1 MSPNKFSGKSFSRIS
16 ILGSDG
22 RTGAYSLSHREMCYF
37 PFLVYKTKEIN
48 TLQRPFILGGCF
60 Q

>member
-1 MSPNKFSGKSFSRIS
+1 MSHNKFSGNSLSRIS

-22 RTGAYSLSHREMCYF
+22 RAGASSLSLREMCYF
-37 PFLVYKTKEIN
+37 PSLVYKTKEIN
-48 TLQRPFILGGCF
+48 ILQRLFILGGCF